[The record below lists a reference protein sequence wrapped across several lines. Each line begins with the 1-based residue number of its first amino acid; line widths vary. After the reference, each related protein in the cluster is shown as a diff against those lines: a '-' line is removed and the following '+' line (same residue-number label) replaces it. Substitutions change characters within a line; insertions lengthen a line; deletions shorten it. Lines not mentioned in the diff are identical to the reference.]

1 MAEARIPVD
10 LFNPGQVFACL
21 GFLEAAN
28 VLIGD
33 AQGGFDWSD
42 ESDVRFVL
50 RAPGDRNP
58 VEVALAFLAQASV
71 VALAPKGS
79 DVIDQS
85 GTKTHVDADG
95 VFSVSP
101 TVREGT
107 KRTWIKASALPI
119 LLREGNEQS
128 ISASHWADVDNGR
141 RPLKMWGGDAGKS
154 GASRMND
161 LLDAV
166 RPCIRANLVAASA
179 DPFRIAS
186 AIGGFRLDMHR
197 DYVPIDIGFSL
208 NAHKGKI
215 EAMGHPIVEIVAVI
229 GLEHA
234 RPAGIDRL
242 SYRYGAWRGMLD
254 PALARP
260 TLGCASMACE
270 VRTFL
275 AQLGEPNKYAR
286 SIRNV
291 TEETVK

>member
-21 GFLEAAN
+21 GFLEAADA
-28 VLIGD
+28 LIGD

-50 RAPGDRNP
+50 RTPGDRNP
-58 VEVALAFLAQASV
+58 VEVTLAFLAQASV

-79 DVIDQS
+79 DVIDQW

-101 TVREGT
+101 TVKEGT

-119 LLREGNEQS
+119 RLSEGNERS
-128 ISASHWADVDNGR
+128 ISTSHWADVDNGR
-141 RPLKMWGGDAGKS
+141 RPLKTWGGAQGKS

-161 LLDAV
+161 LLDAAK
-166 RPCIRANLVAASA
+166 PLIKADLVAVSA
-179 DPFRIAS
+179 DPFRIAN

-215 EAMGHPIVEIVAVI
+215 EAMGHPLVEIVAVI

-234 RPAGIDRL
+234 RPVVIDRL
-242 SYRYGAWRGMLD
+242 AYRYGAWRGMLD

-260 TLGCASMACE
+260 TLGCAPMACD

-275 AQLGEPNKYAR
+275 AQLGEPNEYDR